1 MLCFVIECDTIT
13 TIRNIT
19 AMTVLRIIFCI
30 LACLCAAVAVPIG
43 IFFEWWCLIP
53 IVAAFAF
60 GLAMIMVKNATSAPE
75 EKTHTDFMNTDEE
88 NEKIRNVNEKKETK

>member
-1 MLCFVIECDTIT
+1 MLCFALRCDTIT
-13 TIRNIT
+13 VIRNKT
-19 AMTVLRIIFCI
+19 DMTVLRMIFCI

-60 GLAMIMVKNATSAPE
+60 GLAMIMVKNASAPSE

-88 NEKIRNVNEKKETK
+88 NEKIRKANEKNEKK